1 MNMHLSWAK
10 AYKIM
15 LVPRSQKAAHMT
27 ELSLRSTLNL
37 CISRD
42 NSGRVYRPRRDD
54 WTSLFPPNECATV
67 DVSQMQRPTDH
78 RCRRAGNPEGF
89 EGNSRSTSIC
99 TMSLWLWCTKDWC
112 DEPP

>member
-67 DVSQMQRPTDH
+67 DVSQMQRPMIIVVEE
-78 RCRRAGNPEGF
+78 RATLKD
-89 EGNSRSTSIC
+89 SRGTR
-99 TMSLWLWCTKDWC
+99 DRH
-112 DEPP
+112 PFAR